1 MKPKVSEQ
9 ELISREKNESSIEFN
24 LTRWLQQLK
33 KYRKIEMEEK
43 VVDQEEPDLELQIRE
58 AAYYLSLENYS
69 YIPSAGKWI
78 LSVTMILGRLEI
90 YALIIFLMPK
100 NWK

>member
-1 MKPKVSEQ
+1 MV
-9 ELISREKNESSIEFN
+9 LISSII
-24 LTRWLQQLK
+24 LTLLN
-33 KYRKIEMEEK
+33 
-43 VVDQEEPDLELQIRE
+43 VDLLTAFSGS
-58 AAYYLSLENYS
+58 AAAMGNVGPGLGNVGSLENYS